1 MSGIYGRTKRTN
13 ALMNKYHILF
23 KDYVDEFFSKGVD
36 YLANTPEEALAKW
49 REENPKAIFL
59 ACYCRNI

>member
-1 MSGIYGRTKRTN
+1 
-13 ALMNKYHILF
+13 MNKYHILF
-23 KDYVDEFFSKGVD
+23 KDYIDEFFSKGTD
-36 YLANTPEEALAKW
+36 YLANTPEEALSKW